1 MRKIIVALVIFLM
14 VFIGLSFY
22 NSQRT
27 VECWWGVMYPT
38 LSYIGIDD
46 ETETVKTDFAIFKW
60 FKKFVGRNDEEDGK
74 KIIYSGHTFWT

>member
-1 MRKIIVALVIFLM
+1 MRKIIVALVIFLI
-14 VFIGLSFY
+14 VFIGLGFY
-22 NSQRT
+22 NSQKT

-60 FKKFVGRNDEEDGK
+60 FKRFVGKEEKEDGK
-74 KIIYSGHTFWT
+74 KIIYSGHSFWT

>member
-1 MRKIIVALVIFLM
+1 MRKIIVALV
-14 VFIGLSFY
+14 VFFVVFVGLSFY

-46 ETETVKTDFAIFKW
+46 ETETVKTDSAIFKW
-60 FKKFVGRNDEEDGK
+60 FKRFVGRSEEENEQ
-74 KIIYSGHTFWT
+74 KIIYSGHTFWS